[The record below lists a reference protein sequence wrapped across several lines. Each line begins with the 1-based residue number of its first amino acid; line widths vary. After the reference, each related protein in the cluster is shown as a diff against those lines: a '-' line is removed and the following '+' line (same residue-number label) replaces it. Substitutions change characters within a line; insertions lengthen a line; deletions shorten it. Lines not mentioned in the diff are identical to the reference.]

1 MMAVYQRMGA
11 VRNGE
16 LVRLVHLLKTNRAIE
31 QRVSSPTLA
40 KSLSVA
46 GNTVLAARAALTK
59 RDKSVELS
67 VRKTGL
73 DVSPNMG
80 YGLEEGVT
88 LCRTS
93 DYLNWRYLENPS
105 GAVSILSVTGG
116 GEGSIAY
123 RITEDDDD
131 VEIVDMFGTG
141 DTRALRELVLTVVDE
156 ARERGATSV
165 TTALSEEHPW
175 MEVLGELGF

>member
-1 MMAVYQRMGA
+1 
-11 VRNGE
+11 
-16 LVRLVHLLKTNRAIE
+16 
-31 QRVSSPTLA
+31 
-40 KSLSVA
+40 
-46 GNTVLAARAALTK
+46 
-59 RDKSVELS
+59 
-67 VRKTGL
+67 
-73 DVSPNMG
+73 MG